1 MNSVLVNNPAL
12 DRYFVDQDLREWCD
26 GWWMK
31 FRFGDVLVLILN
43 EYQYFTEMWVW
54 HMGSLKFI
62 EYVNYAD
69 VMDILNLLAQE
80 VEKVPSLE
88 YPLVVEGVCDE

>member
-12 DRYFVDQDLREWCD
+12 APYFVDQDAREWCD

-43 EYQYFTEMWVW
+43 EYEYFTEMWVW
-54 HMGSLKFI
+54 HFGVMKFI

-80 VEKVPSLE
+80 IEKVPSLAD
-88 YPLVVEGVCDE
+88 PLVVEGVVL